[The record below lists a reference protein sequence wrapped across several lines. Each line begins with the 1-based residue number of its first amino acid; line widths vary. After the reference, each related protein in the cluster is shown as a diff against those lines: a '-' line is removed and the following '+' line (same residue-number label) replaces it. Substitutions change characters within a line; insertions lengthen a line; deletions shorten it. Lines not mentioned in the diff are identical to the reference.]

1 MRVTDYLLQLE
12 ASLLSPAVRANYD
25 ELNRLIADDFI
36 EVGASGRRFG
46 KADALFRLPTE
57 HVASVNAL
65 NMNVRMLAATVGMV
79 TFDTTRLVRGESR
92 FVHRASIWTL
102 NGNHWQMT
110 YHQGTI
116 AADTTRD

>member
-1 MRVTDYLLQLE
+1 MHVTDYLLQLE

-46 KADALFRLPTE
+46 KADVLFRLPTE
-57 HVASVNAL
+57 HGASVNAL

-79 TFDTTRLVRGESR
+79 TFHTTRLVRGESR
-92 FVHRASIWTL
+92 FVHRVSIWTL

-116 AADTTRD
+116 AADTTA